1 MAGALLVP
9 ASLAMITATF
19 TGIARGNAIGQWT
32 SWSGISFIIGP
43 TLGGWLVDV
52 STWRLIF
59 LINIPIALVTLL
71 LLVRLGGM
79 HQARREDLRVDVP
92 GAILCTAG
100 LGLLVAGFIEQP
112 QLGWGDP
119 LIVGAFVGGLACLGA
134 FVAYELRTPMPMLPL
149 RLFRLRNFSVT
160 NIETLSVY
168 GGLSGLSTFLTL
180 YLIEFAGYSALQ
192 AGISLLPITLVMF
205 FLSPRMG
212 RLSMQHGPRLFM
224 ALRADSRGRLRARL
238 HAPATRRG
246 LLGRHRPGA
255 ARLLGRAVPDRRAA
269 DDDGARGRRSRRR
282 GGRVGR
288 EQRGGSHR
296 GPPRDR
302 DPRDPGRRRR
312 RPPHRAR
319 LPRDDGRGRRAA
331 RLRRPD
337 RRDRDPES
345 VSLGIAYVVCSPW
358 PKRAYTA
365 TEAARELGIS
375 VDTLRRWDREG
386 RIRTE
391 RDSAN
396 RRLVSFEEIERLR
409 GDGPQ
414 HMSARNRL
422 RGTVS
427 EVRVEGLLAQVE
439 LTVTEPARVV
449 AVVTRDAVEE
459 LGLKPG
465 MAATAVVKSTSVMVE
480 A

>member
-1 MAGALLVP
+1 
-9 ASLAMITATF
+9 
-19 TGIARGNAIGQWT
+19 
-32 SWSGISFIIGP
+32 
-43 TLGGWLVDV
+43 
-52 STWRLIF
+52 
-59 LINIPIALVTLL
+59 
-71 LLVRLGGM
+71 M
-79 HQARREDLRVDVP
+79 HQKRREDLRVDGS
-92 GAILCTAG
+92 GAILGTAG
-100 LGLLVAGFIEQP
+100 LGLVVAGFIEQP

-119 LIVGAFVGGLACLGA
+119 LIIGAFLGGLACLGA

-180 YLIEFAGYSALQ
+180 YLIEFAGYSALH
-192 AGISLLPITLVMF
+192 AGISLLPITIVMF

-224 ALRADSRGRLRARL
+224 SLGPILAGVAVLAYTRLPQDVDYWVDIVPALLVFSVGLSMTVAPLTTTVLADAGPGDAGVASGVNNAVARI
-238 HAPATRRG
+238 AG
-246 LLGRHRPGA
+246 LLAIAILGILA
-255 ARLLGRAVPDRRAA
+255 A
-269 DDDGARGRRSRRR
+269 
-282 GGRVGR
+282 GGGDHLTVHGF
-288 EQRGGSHR
+288 HF
-296 GPPRDR
+296 DH
-302 DPRDPGRRRR
+302 GRRRR
-312 RPPHRAR
+312 S
-319 LPRDDGRGRRAA
+319 A

-337 RRDRDPES
+337 RRDRDPQPATI
-345 VSLGIAYVVCSPW
+345 GIAYVYARPM
-358 PKRAYTA
+358 PKQAYTA

-391 RDSAN
+391 ARQCEPPA
-396 RRLVSFEEIERLR
+396 RLPR
-409 GDGPQ
+409 GDRAAARRRGAQ